1 LTYDARVRALILAL
15 FLAGCSHSAVVISNA
30 HPVAPASG
38 LNTSGAV
45 AAAVI
50 IGTVAIAASQEAASP
65 PPAPTP
71 APFAGWASQPVPG
84 MAPER
89 RVALQ
94 DCTKPVDL
102 SAGNLRCR

>member
-1 LTYDARVRALILAL
+1 LCV
-15 FLAGCSHSAVVISNA
+15 AGCSHSALVVSNA
-30 HPVAPASG
+30 NPVVRSSSVNA
-38 LNTSGAV
+38 SGAV

-50 IGTVAIAASQEAASP
+50 IGTAAMAASQESGIA
-65 PPAPTP
+65 
-71 APFAGWASQPVPG
+71 QPSAE

-89 RVALQ
+89 EVALQ

>member
-1 LTYDARVRALILAL
+1 MLIT
-15 FLAGCSHSAVVISNA
+15 NA
-30 HPVAPASG
+30 HPVAPVSAV
-38 LNTSGAV
+38 NTSGAV

-50 IGTVAIAASQEAASP
+50 IGTVAIAASQEAGSP

-71 APFAGWASQPVPG
+71 APFSGWASQPVPG

-89 RVALQ
+89 AVALQ
-94 DCTKPVDL
+94 DCAKPVDL